1 MLLRKKDKR
10 ETERKKMRKEERE
23 IKRGAKGKGESKS

>member
-1 MLLRKKDKR
+1 MVLRKKDKR
-10 ETERKKMRKEERE
+10 ETDGKRMRKEERE